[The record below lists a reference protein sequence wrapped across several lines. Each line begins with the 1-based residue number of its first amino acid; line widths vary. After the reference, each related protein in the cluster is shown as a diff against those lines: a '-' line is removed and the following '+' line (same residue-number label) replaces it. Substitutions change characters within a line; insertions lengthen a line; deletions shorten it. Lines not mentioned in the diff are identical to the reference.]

1 MMLCYLD
8 DLNDFAFIK
17 TNKFHEIISIILI
30 KRYVF
35 KMIKKIKN
43 STKAQPIFLYAINKL
58 NLWGFIFCSI
68 NKKTSLN
75 TFISVHL
82 SDTRFA

>member
-1 MMLCYLD
+1 MLYYLD
-8 DLNDFAFIK
+8 DFKNSPFIK
-17 TNKFHEIISIILI
+17 TNKFHDIISTILI
-30 KRYVF
+30 RHHVL

-43 STKAQPIFLYAINKL
+43 LTKIPPISLYVINKL

-82 SDTRFA
+82 SDTHFA